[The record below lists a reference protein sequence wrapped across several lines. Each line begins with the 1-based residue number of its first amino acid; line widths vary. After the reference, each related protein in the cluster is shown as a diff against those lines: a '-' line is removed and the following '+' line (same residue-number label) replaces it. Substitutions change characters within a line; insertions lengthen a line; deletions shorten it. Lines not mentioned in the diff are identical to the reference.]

1 MGESAAAKRAK
12 VSAASGA
19 PPAIAMHTLLGIPEL
34 RPEWPAMPD
43 EFQIMTG
50 AAPTPYEYI
59 PRLVPNITHRLSVY
73 LHEHKDIQL
82 QVPLFTLQTPEIGA
96 AAGGAAGVPTAF
108 KERWKMPR
116 CAHSLELNGIYE
128 AAMTLY
134 QFCTNTNKWNDQE
147 LGADLV
153 TWPQLQACVGFW
165 TKAALTASASND
177 KMRRLFFPG
186 MLPTCI
192 KSVWEVLEL
201 IKKTLFFQKLPACGG
216 QAILWSWYVAMDV
229 ALREGDETIIMQLHQ
244 AALNVTSRMRL
255 NPSKDQVAL
264 DQMAFVD
271 TLRMKQVAAGA
282 TSSFEFAVQVCR
294 LTKTV
299 ETDTGPVV
307 EKKLKTL
314 GIQFGGKDVSRTM
327 RYTITAVASIVKK
340 EDCLKAVRF
349 VERSNPNVLANPD
362 KIQRIIACIKKHT
375 NVNEVDHVLVFLMEV
390 IGVSLLCG
398 DAGDDTYSVE
408 KLVGAKKGDP
418 AFVQLCLTKFRFL
431 AWFLNAQMNHAASG
445 ATAALSMEGLEKIK
459 SKVASVLAFFR
470 EFAKME
476 KKSEVQDMF
485 MECGAFQFDLCS
497 LPTHNI
503 PPPLWRLVGV
513 STALSNPGFAYPH
526 PSLRCNMQFRLS
538 QFISRSGSTL
548 FKVQFSFQ
556 DVVSTIAIHMKTQ
569 LHLSKYICK
578 LQFHI

>member
-12 VSAASGA
+12 ASAASG
-19 PPAIAMHTLLGIPEL
+19 AMHTLLGISEL

-43 EFQIMTG
+43 EFLIMTG
-50 AAPTPYEYI
+50 AAPTPHEYI
-59 PRLVPNITHRLSVY
+59 PILVPNIIHRLSVY

-82 QVPLFTLQTPEIGA
+82 KVPLFTLQTPEIGP
-96 AAGGAAGVPTAF
+96 AAGGAAGKPTAY
-108 KERWKMPR
+108 KERWNMQN
-116 CAHSLELNGIYE
+116 CVHSLELNGIYE

-134 QFCTNTNKWNDQE
+134 QFCTNTNKWNEQE
-147 LGADLV
+147 LGAELV

-165 TKAALTASASND
+165 TKAALTASAEKD
-177 KMRRLFFPG
+177 QMRRLIFPG

-192 KSVWEVLEL
+192 KSVWEVQEL
-201 IKKTLFFQKLPACGG
+201 MKKTLFFQKLPACGG
-216 QAILWSWYVAMDV
+216 QAILWSWYVAMDA
-229 ALREGDETIIMQLHQ
+229 ALREGDEKMIMELHQ

-271 TLRMKQVAAGA
+271 TLRMQNIAAGA
-282 TSSFEFAVQVCR
+282 TSSFEFAVQACM
-294 LTKTV
+294 LTKIA

-307 EKKLKTL
+307 EKKLKSL
-314 GIQFGGKDVSRTM
+314 GIQFGGKEVSRTM
-327 RYTITAVASIVKK
+327 RYSITAVAFIAHKG
-340 EDCLKAVRF
+340 DCLKAVRF
-349 VERSNPNVLANPD
+349 VERSNLHVLANAD
-362 KIQRIIACIKKHT
+362 KIQRIIASIKKNT
-375 NVNEVDHVLVFLMEV
+375 NVNETDHVFVFLMEV
-390 IGVSLLCG
+390 MGVSLLCG
-398 DAGDDTYSVE
+398 DAGDDTYSVT
-408 KLVGAKKGDP
+408 KLVGDKKGE
-418 AFVQLCLTKFRFL
+418 ASFVTLCLTKFRFL

-503 PPPLWRLVGV
+503 PPASWRLVGV
-513 STALSNPGFAYPH
+513 STARSNPGFAYPH

>member
-1 MGESAAAKRAK
+1 MGESSAAKRAK

-19 PPAIAMHTLLGIPEL
+19 AIAMHALLGIPEL
-34 RPEWPAMPD
+34 RPECPAMPD
-43 EFQIMTG
+43 EFLIMTG
-50 AAPTPYEYI
+50 TAPTPFEYI
-59 PRLVPNITHRLSVY
+59 PGLVANVNHRLSVY
-73 LHEHKDIQL
+73 LYEHKDIQL
-82 QVPLFTLQTPEIGA
+82 KVPLFTLQTPEIGA
-96 AAGGAAGVPTAF
+96 AAGGAAGAPTAF
-108 KERWKMPR
+108 KERWNMHR
-116 CAHSLELNGIYE
+116 CVHSLELNGIYE
-128 AAMTLY
+128 AALTVY
-134 QFCTNTNKWNDQE
+134 QFCTNTNTWNDQE
-147 LGADLV
+147 LGAELV
-153 TWPQLQACVGFW
+153 TWPQLDACVGFW
-165 TKAALTASASND
+165 TKAALTASAEKD
-177 KMRRLFFPG
+177 KTRRLFFPG

-192 KSVWEVLEL
+192 KSVWEVTEL

-216 QAILWSWYVAMDV
+216 QAILWSWYVAMDA
-229 ALREGDETIIMQLHQ
+229 ALRAGDELIILALHQ

-362 KIQRIIACIKKHT
+362 KIQRIIACIKKNT
-375 NVNEVDHVLVFLMEV
+375 NVNETDHVLVFLMEV

-503 PPPLWRLVGV
+503 PPALWRLVGV
-513 STALSNPGFAYPH
+513 STARSNPGFAYPH
-526 PSLRCNMQFRLS
+526 SSLRCNTQFRLS

-548 FKVQFSFQ
+548 LKVQFSFQ
-556 DVVSTIAIHMKTQ
+556 DVVSTIAIHMMKTQ
-569 LHLSKYICK
+569 LHLAWVRPTSEKGW
-578 LQFHI
+578 